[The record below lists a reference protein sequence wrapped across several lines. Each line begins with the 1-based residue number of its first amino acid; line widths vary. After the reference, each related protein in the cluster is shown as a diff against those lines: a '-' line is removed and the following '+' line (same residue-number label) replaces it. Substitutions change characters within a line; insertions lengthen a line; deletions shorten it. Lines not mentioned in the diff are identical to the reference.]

1 MVGFGLKNV
10 QNCELAE
17 ISHKAILAT
26 FYQMCGRLWIEE
38 CSKLWTC
45 RNFPQGCINNMVS
58 NATIGLGYVIQNVGN
73 YGGDADRL
81 VYNTNH
87 TFIVGSK

>member
-1 MVGFGLKNV
+1 
-10 QNCELAE
+10 
-17 ISHKAILAT
+17 
-26 FYQMCGRLWIEE
+26 
-38 CSKLWTC
+38 
-45 RNFPQGCINNMVS
+45 MVS